1 MTIVHHYFNTNI
13 KFMKSRIEPSFNI
26 PNWWFILPAYLT
38 LWSLGF
44 SLYNFIDGNGM
55 MEAFGIDTGGASDFI
70 MLNSAGRYI
79 AIAIAML
86 VGIWVFRTY
95 HSILTALIA
104 RLSMDVLD
112 LVAGLQTGTVQGA
125 SGGFQSFMM
134 FLLPSIIS
142 IYFLVRFRR
151 RAS

>member
-1 MTIVHHYFNTNI
+1 
-13 KFMKSRIEPSFNI
+13 MKSRIAPSFNI

-79 AIAIAML
+79 AIAIAMVL
-86 VGIWVFRTY
+86 GIWVFRTY

-112 LVAGLQTGTVQGA
+112 LVVGLQTDIIQDF
-125 SGGFQSFMM
+125 SGVIQSFLM
-134 FLLPSIIS
+134 FLLPGIIS